1 MLRDV
6 VHPEEVRPRGTVDKG
21 ERERAREAFVGVGVS
36 AQTDAAHETLAREG
50 RHDGVAQR
58 REIGGVTD
66 EREVLVDGLAEAQA
80 RVEDDAVGRDA
91 GLDRALGGGGE
102 EGTHI
107 GDDVGVGRGG
117 GVLVRVR
124 ITARGREAVHEDD
137 AGTMLGGQGEELGAF
152 GACRDVVDRIRA
164 AVERGARDGGESGVD
179 ADGHGVEPSR
189 AADRLE
195 NRKHAGELFLGVD
208 ALSAG
213 AGGLA
218 AQVEHVGAEVDGAF
232 RGVEGVGDRRE
243 PAAVGETVGREVED
257 GDDDGAIQEDR
268 DAVGEIPDGRGHAGA
283 YEAWL
288 TNNAAMRYVAI
299 DLGDKRTGLAIGD
312 TITGVVTPLD
322 VLEVPVAVRGGEA
335 LLEALAKAVE
345 AQLGGGAASA
355 KAGLVVGLPI
365 NMDDS
370 EGPRAKQVRA
380 FAGRI
385 AAKTG
390 FVVEFQ
396 DERLTSAEAD
406 WSMARSGMTRQE
418 KKQRRDALAA
428 ATILRDFLRGKMSPL
443 ADGEDRVFD
452 A

>member
-1 MLRDV
+1 
-6 VHPEEVRPRGTVDKG
+6 
-21 ERERAREAFVGVGVS
+21 
-36 AQTDAAHETLAREG
+36 
-50 RHDGVAQR
+50 
-58 REIGGVTD
+58 
-66 EREVLVDGLAEAQA
+66 
-80 RVEDDAVGRDA
+80 
-91 GLDRALGGGGE
+91 
-102 EGTHI
+102 
-107 GDDVGVGRGG
+107 
-117 GVLVRVR
+117 
-124 ITARGREAVHEDD
+124 
-137 AGTMLGGQGEELGAF
+137 
-152 GACRDVVDRIRA
+152 
-164 AVERGARDGGESGVD
+164 
-179 ADGHGVEPSR
+179 
-189 AADRLE
+189 
-195 NRKHAGELFLGVD
+195 
-208 ALSAG
+208 
-213 AGGLA
+213 
-218 AQVEHVGAEVDGAF
+218 
-232 RGVEGVGDRRE
+232 
-243 PAAVGETVGREVED
+243 
-257 GDDDGAIQEDR
+257 
-268 DAVGEIPDGRGHAGA
+268 
-283 YEAWL
+283 
-288 TNNAAMRYVAI
+288 MRYVAI

-345 AQLGGGAASA
+345 AQLGVGAASA